1 MVCCGYDYNH
11 ADHTEGPCANLIPR
25 TCHNMRWSATDVLVA
40 YFSTKL
46 AICKESSLTLQAC
59 IDTQDRLQDITTT
72 INSIVNVGGI
82 ITFRGLTLMTDP
94 STLSVNTIYQKLC
107 LGSGTVPIFTQIANF
122 KIAFGQQV
130 ST

>member
-46 AICKESSLTLQAC
+46 ESHTDQC
-59 IDTQDRLQDITTT
+59 IILWAAYFLADL
-72 INSIVNVGGI
+72 V
-82 ITFRGLTLMTDP
+82 
-94 STLSVNTIYQKLC
+94 
-107 LGSGTVPIFTQIANF
+107 
-122 KIAFGQQV
+122 
-130 ST
+130 